1 MIYYHKI
8 FHKTNEFMKYK
19 DIKYYINNH
28 KGFLLEEEELYYE
41 KKPASCRLFDYLY
54 TFTFT
59 VLTPH
64 WIAFVFV
71 GMNTSILLPLIP
83 PPLSAATA

>member
-1 MIYYHKI
+1 MISKVV
-8 FHKTNEFMKYK
+8 N
-19 DIKYYINNH
+19 
-28 KGFLLEEEELYYE
+28 FLPPLCIMRFATHLEEEELYYE
-41 KKPASCRLFDYLY
+41 KKPASCRLLDYLY

-64 WIAFVFV
+64 WIAFAFV
-71 GMNTSILLPLIP
+71 GMNTSIVLPLIP